1 MLGKSVRW
9 VRKQHAKRTT
19 KGLVY
24 ERGALLSPQHVY
36 ELAVRGRTASQ
47 VSAARSAAGIFDPAV
62 HGSGGSH
69 RGFDLP
75 KTKTDRFKTASHR
88 QKTYKQTDDRQAD
101 NSERNPV
108 PTVDASWPKRSDV
121 CVCARVRVCVTKG
134 RKERK
139 RQAESRGLKRGMMR
153 KKRRAVFASKRN
165 PGQSGRRPLFDWLVV
180 CRCPTACPLAVL
192 CRAKQRACAEEGG
205 W

>member
-69 RGFDLP
+69 RGFDLT

-121 CVCARVRVCVTKG
+121 CVCAC
-134 RKERK
+134 
-139 RQAESRGLKRGMMR
+139 
-153 KKRRAVFASKRN
+153 
-165 PGQSGRRPLFDWLVV
+165 
-180 CRCPTACPLAVL
+180 
-192 CRAKQRACAEEGG
+192 ACACMCYEGEEGEKEASRVAG
-205 W
+205 TEERNDEEEEESSLCKQTQSRTIWETASL